1 MGRAQHVADF
11 PGVNGPCNFFPP
23 LAVNNF
29 RAQWFIQRRREKR
42 KAQSEPG
49 PRHTPCR
56 QNRVINRRI
65 QRMKRYLGSALLVL
79 AGMIASGCVAETTNR
94 ANSNANVSPLPTAT
108 VTISPTQVS
117 EKASGTQALT
127 LPVLDAFLA
136 NESSSSLLKS
146 RLQLTDEQ
154 IAKLKQAAHSE
165 TAKLSEANAGTSTG
179 ETANARNAAKEKIT
193 TLIGAEKAQQLEALI
208 AEQWSGDNE
217 SATEKTA
224 PQTVLNES
232 KGPNQVPN
240 DSRVVVNAPAF
251 RMDVFEAGRLIKS
264 YKIGIGYPQFPLPTG
279 LRKARTIIF
288 NPTWTPPDEPWV
300 AKMKDISVGEKVE
313 AGSKLN
319 PLGPI
324 KIPIGG
330 PSLIHGGKSPAKL
343 GTFASHGCVGLTT
356 PQVQDFAKLL
366 AQLGGANLTDTDIA
380 AYARAKT
387 ETKQVKLP
395 NAIPVE
401 LRYETIVVEDG
412 KLHIFR
418 DIYDQDTNTEE
429 NLRTVLEANGVR
441 LADLSEEE
449 RTQVLSALAQMSGAS
464 TAQPR
469 PKAKQSAMAE
479 KGATAS
485 SLPSE
490 KKSTAAKT
498 LPRAAK
504 NQKEIVI
511 EIAELRGKGYPAPV
525 DLDTGTGQK

>member
-1 MGRAQHVADF
+1 MRCGTD
-11 PGVNGPCNFFPP
+11 
-23 LAVNNF
+23 
-29 RAQWFIQRRREKR
+29 
-42 KAQSEPG
+42 EPG
-49 PRHTPCR
+49 E
-56 QNRVINRRI
+56 
-65 QRMKRYLGSALLVL
+65 Y
-79 AGMIASGCVAETTNR
+79 VAEPTNR
-94 ANSNANVSPLPTAT
+94 ANSNANVTLKPTPTSTVSPAPIGEKT
-108 VTISPTQVS
+108 SNTQ
-117 EKASGTQALT
+117 ELT

-136 NESSSSLLKS
+136 NESASVLLKN
-146 RLQLTDEQ
+146 RLQLKDDE
-154 IAKLKQAAHSE
+154 ITELKQAAHAE
-165 TAKLSEANAGTSTG
+165 TAKLSEANAGASTG
-179 ETANARNAAKEKIT
+179 ETASARTTAKEKIT
-193 TLIGAEKAQQLEALI
+193 ALIGAEKQQQLEALI
-208 AEQWSGDNE
+208 AEQWSSDNE
-217 SATEKTA
+217 SVTDKTA
-224 PQTVLNES
+224 TQPAPNES
-232 KGPNQVPN
+232 RVVSNDVRSPNRVPT
-240 DSRVVVNAPAF
+240 DSRIVVNAPAY
-251 RMDVFEAGRLIKS
+251 RMDVFKAGRLIKS

-300 AKMKDISVGEKVE
+300 AKMKDVSVGEKVE

-356 PQVQDFAKLL
+356 PQVRDFAKVL
-366 AQLGGANLTDTDIA
+366 ALLGGAHLTDTDIA
-380 AYARAKT
+380 AYARDKT

-441 LADLSEEE
+441 LAELTEDE

-464 TAQPR
+464 TAQPT
-469 PKAKQSAMAE
+469 PKAKQSPMAD
-479 KGATAS
+479 KRATSS
-485 SLPSE
+485 SLFE
-490 KKSTAAKT
+490 KKSTATKPM
-498 LPRAAK
+498 PRAGK

-511 EIAELRGKGYPAPV
+511 EIAKLRGKGYPAPV
-525 DLDTGTGQK
+525 DLDPGMGSKRRRS